1 MRQLAGTLRRR
12 PAPLLGTLL
21 AVMLGSIVVVIS
33 ASFIGT
39 GATTQVPPDRLAG
52 AAVVVTG
59 RQDLSVRI
67 GRGPDGYTDRV
78 ALPDYRRVPAALAA
92 RIAGVAGV
100 SRAVADVSFPVALD
114 LGQG

>member
-39 GATTQVPPDRLAG
+39 GATTAVPPDQLAG

-78 ALPDYRRVPAALAA
+78 PLPGRAGRSHRRGARGVPGGRRRVVPH
-92 RIAGVAGV
+92 
-100 SRAVADVSFPVALD
+100 RA
-114 LGQG
+114 